1 MKKSKFFLIMTTMFG
16 ALVSFLVVFQL
27 LKDHFDDCKEE
38 DLFED
43 DTDLDF
49 IDENIS
55 EEPESSIKEEKPE
68 KAAQKVRR
76 GYIPIKLHTSEAAN

>member
-27 LKDHFDDCKEE
+27 LKDHFDSCTEE

-43 DTDLDF
+43 DADLDF

-68 KAAQKVRR
+68 KATQKVRR
-76 GYIPIKLHTSEAAN
+76 GYIPIKLHASEAAN